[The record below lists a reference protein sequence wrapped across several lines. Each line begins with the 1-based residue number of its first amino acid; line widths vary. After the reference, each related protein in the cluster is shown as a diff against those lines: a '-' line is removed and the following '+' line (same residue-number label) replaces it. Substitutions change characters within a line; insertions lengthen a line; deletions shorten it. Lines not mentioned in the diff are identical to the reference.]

1 MATRGATAERLMDVA
16 EQLFAEHGYEGT
28 TLRAVVNI
36 AGVNL
41 SAVKYHH
48 QSKDGL
54 LRAVVARA
62 MAPVNAERDRR
73 LAELE
78 NRDVPPTTE
87 EVVRAFVEPGLRI
100 VQMHGERGQILAR
113 LVGGVVFEPGI
124 RVRQLVA
131 EETTA
136 IADRC
141 VAALCRAMPTLSPAA
156 VLLGYTAM
164 VGLLAQHQAGIS
176 AGLHR
181 RGDLLGRESEQV
193 REQHLIRFIVAGF
206 TNGLQQEL
214 R

>member
-1 MATRGATAERLMDVA
+1 MATRVATAERLMDVA
-16 EQLFAEHGYEGT
+16 EGLFAEHGYEGT
-28 TLRAVVNI
+28 TLRAVVHL

-62 MAPVNAERDRR
+62 MAPVNDERDRR
-73 LAELE
+73 LAALE
-78 NRDVPPTTE
+78 SRDEPPTIE

-100 VQMHGERGQILAR
+100 VHMHGDRGPVIAR
-113 LVGGVVFEPGI
+113 LVGGVVFEPGA

-141 VAALCRAMPTLSPAA
+141 VAALCRAMPTLTPAA

-176 AGLHR
+176 VELYR
-181 RGDLLGRESEQV
+181 RGDLMGREPAQV
-193 REQHLIRFIVAGF
+193 REQNLIRFIVAGF
-206 TNGLQQEL
+206 TNGLQ
-214 R
+214 

>member
-28 TLRAVVNI
+28 TLRAVVGI
-36 AGVNL
+36 AEVNL

-78 NRDVPPTTE
+78 SRDEPPTVDA
-87 EVVRAFVEPGLRI
+87 VVRAFVEPGLRI
-100 VQMHGERGQILAR
+100 AHMHGDRGPTVAR
-113 LVGGVVFEPGI
+113 LLGGVVFEPGA
-124 RVRQLVA
+124 RVRRLVA
-131 EETTA
+131 EETSA

-141 VAALCRAMPTLSPAA
+141 VTALCRAMPTVSPAA
-156 VLLGYTAM
+156 MLLGYTAM
-164 VGLLAQHQAGIS
+164 AGLLAQHQAGIS
-176 AGLHR
+176 AELHR
-181 RGDLLGRESEQV
+181 RDDLVGGEPAHAWEQN
-193 REQHLIRFIVAGF
+193 LIRFIVAGF
-206 TNGLQQEL
+206 TGGLQ
-214 R
+214 

>member
-28 TLRAVVNI
+28 TLRAVVSI

-54 LRAVVARA
+54 LRAVVGRA

-78 NRDVPPTTE
+78 ARATAPTIE

-100 VQMHGERGQILAR
+100 TDMHGDRGPTIAR
-113 LVGGVVFEPGI
+113 LVGGVVFEPGA

-141 VAALCRAMPTLSPAA
+141 VTALCRAMPTLTPAA

-164 VGLLAQHQAGIS
+164 VGLLAQHQAGIN
-176 AGLHR
+176 AELHR
-181 RGDLLGRESEQV
+181 RGDLVGSEP
-193 REQHLIRFIVAGF
+193 ENLIRFIVAGF
-206 TNGLQQEL
+206 ANGL